1 MSTSNTTLELSEMN
15 RKIGQIFMAGIPGT
29 HLDKGTEA
37 LIRDYNLGGIIL
49 FSRNIE
55 HPVQVATLCR
65 EIKHISMKYHGGSL
79 FLAVDQE
86 GGRVS
91 RLREPF
97 TLFPGNAAIGMD
109 AQPEEKAMEYSVT
122 TAREMKLVGLNMNL
136 APVVDVRRGDPE
148 KHLTG
153 RIFSDNPDV
162 VAHLGRTIVRSLQEN
177 GVMAV
182 AKHFPGLGR
191 ASVDPHFELPKIELS
206 MDELENINLTPF
218 RAAIEE
224 GVSAIMTS
232 HAIYPALESDRP
244 ATLSSMVLTQLLRER
259 MGFEGLVLTDDLE
272 MGAIAKH
279 WGVAEGALASFEA
292 GADIL
297 LVCKEQE
304 NVLDSI
310 NLIRSRFLKGEI
322 SPQRLEQSLERI
334 MKARSKFLGEQEEIS
349 LAKVKE
355 YFRLPKNTLNTRHG

>member
-1 MSTSNTTLELSEMN
+1 MSSSNTTLELTELDQ
-15 RKIGQIFMAGIPGT
+15 KIGQIFMAAMPGT
-29 HLDKGTEA
+29 HLDEGTEA

-55 HPVQVATLCR
+55 NPVQVARLCR
-65 EIKHISMKYHGGSL
+65 EIQHAAMKYHGGSL

-97 TLFPGNAAIGMD
+97 TVFPGNAAIGMD
-109 AQPEEKAMEYSVT
+109 DQPVERAIEYGIT

-136 APVVDVRRGDPE
+136 APVVDVQRGEPE
-148 KHLTG
+148 KHLKD
-153 RIFSDNPDV
+153 RIFSEDPEM
-162 VAHLGRTIVRSLQEN
+162 VALLGRTVVRSLQRN
-177 GVMAV
+177 GVLAV

-191 ASVDPHFELPKIELS
+191 ASVDPHFELPKIEVD
-206 MDELENINLTPF
+206 MDELEDINLIPF

-232 HAIYPALESDRP
+232 HAIYPALESNRP
-244 ATLSSMVLTQLLRER
+244 ATLSSIVLTQLLRER
-259 MGFEGLVLTDDLE
+259 MGFDELIITDDLE

-279 WGVAEGALASFEA
+279 WGVAGGALASFEA

-297 LVCKEQE
+297 LICKEQE
-304 NVLDSI
+304 NVLESVD
-310 NLIRSRFLKGEI
+310 LIRSQLLRGEI
-322 SPQRLEQSLERI
+322 SFQRLEQSNERI
-334 MKARSKFLGEQEEIS
+334 MKARSRFLGEQEEIS
-349 LAKVKE
+349 LTKVKE
-355 YFRLPKNTLNTRHG
+355 YFRISS

>member
-1 MSTSNTTLELSEMN
+1 MSSSNTTLELSEID

-29 HLDKGTEA
+29 KLDEGTET

-55 HPVQVATLCR
+55 DPIQVATLCR
-65 EIKHISMKYHGGSL
+65 DLQRIAMKYHGESL

-91 RLREPF
+91 RLKEPF
-97 TLFPGNAAIGMD
+97 TVFPGNAAIGMD
-109 AQPEEKAMEYSVT
+109 DQPVERAMEFSIT
-122 TAREMKLVGLNMNL
+122 TAKEMKLVGLNMNL
-136 APVVDVRRGDPE
+136 APVMDVQRGEPE
-148 KHLTG
+148 KHLAG
-153 RIFSDNPDV
+153 RIFSEDPEM
-162 VAHLGRTIVRSLQEN
+162 VAILGRTVVKYLQRD
-177 GVMAV
+177 GILAV

-191 ASVDPHFELPKIELS
+191 ASVDPHFELPRIEMD

-232 HAIYPALESDRP
+232 HAIYPALEPDRP
-244 ATLSSMVLTQLLRER
+244 ATLSAIVLTQILRER
-259 MGFEGLVLTDDLE
+259 MGFDGLIITDDLE

-297 LVCKEQE
+297 LICKEQE
-304 NVLDSI
+304 NVLASV
-310 NLIRSRFLKGEI
+310 NLMRSRLLQGEI
-322 SPQRLEQSLERI
+322 SFYRLEQSNERI
-334 MKARSKFLGEQEEIS
+334 RKARSKFLGEQEEVS
-349 LAKVKE
+349 LEKVKE
-355 YFRLPKNTLNTRHG
+355 YFKLK